1 MMMQQQNL
9 QLQPPSSYPQQQQQ
23 QQQQLSGYVPHEA
36 EQINPIGSP
45 NRISHP
51 ITDTPSRDTTLIP
64 SEISQNQKL
73 SVQTPSAPSFRD
85 FPKLAPLP
93 TPKEGGFGS
102 SSISRNG
109 SHLEVEA
116 SPSRTSLPGMLSS
129 ETFVHFQD
137 SSLGGLVNSPV
148 ASAIH
153 SNDIQSSLSNVG
165 LSLNSPATGPV
176 INPPPPPPEAK
187 LSSSASSQE
196 FI

>member
-1 MMMQQQNL
+1 
-9 QLQPPSSYPQQQQQ
+9 
-23 QQQQLSGYVPHEA
+23 
-36 EQINPIGSP
+36 
-45 NRISHP
+45 
-51 ITDTPSRDTTLIP
+51 
-64 SEISQNQKL
+64 
-73 SVQTPSAPSFRD
+73 VQ
-85 FPKLAPLP
+85 
-93 TPKEGGFGS
+93 
-102 SSISRNG
+102 
-109 SHLEVEA
+109 
-116 SPSRTSLPGMLSS
+116 
-129 ETFVHFQD
+129 FQD